1 MHRHLSTGNKHF
13 LIALSIRRFLFL
25 LKQLLLIM
33 SNYIPNLANIFDDQ
47 DLAWMNTE
55 I

>member
-1 MHRHLSTGNKHF
+1 
-13 LIALSIRRFLFL
+13 
-25 LKQLLLIM
+25 M

-55 I
+55 IQNLVTAKNEVFKTFKN